1 MALQKDFY
9 DRLTD
14 TTYPDCYWKI
24 AVDGGIIGGKN
35 MIYVKMMCY
44 ENVEDANANSNE
56 LTQFEFEFIPELGA
70 GVDFF
75 AQGYEFIKE
84 SAFFEGAIDV

>member
-14 TTYPDCYWKI
+14 TTYPDSYWKI
-24 AVDGGIIGGKN
+24 AVIGGIIGGKT
-35 MIYVKMMCY
+35 MIYVKMLCY
-44 ENVEDANANSNE
+44 ENVEDANSNSNE
-56 LTQFEFEFIPELGA
+56 LTQFDFEFIPELGA
-70 GVDFF
+70 GVDIF

>member
-1 MALQKDFY
+1 MALQKNFY

-14 TTYPDCYWKI
+14 TTIPNCYWKI
-24 AVDGGIIGGKN
+24 AVDEGIIGGKT
-35 MIYVKMMCY
+35 MIYVKMLCY
-44 ENVEDANANSNE
+44 ENVENANANINE
-56 LTQFEFEFIPELGA
+56 LTEFEFEFIPDLGA

>member
-14 TTYPDCYWKI
+14 TTYSDCYWKI
-24 AVDGGIIGGKN
+24 ANNGGIIGGKI
-35 MIYVKMMCY
+35 MIYVKMLCY
-44 ENVEDANANSNE
+44 ENVEDANTNINE
-56 LTQFEFEFIPELGA
+56 LTEFEFEFIPDLGA
-70 GVDFF
+70 RIDFF

>member
-24 AVDGGIIGGKN
+24 AVDNGITGGK
-35 MIYVKMMCY
+35 
-44 ENVEDANANSNE
+44 
-56 LTQFEFEFIPELGA
+56 P
-70 GVDFF
+70 
-75 AQGYEFIKE
+75 
-84 SAFFEGAIDV
+84 